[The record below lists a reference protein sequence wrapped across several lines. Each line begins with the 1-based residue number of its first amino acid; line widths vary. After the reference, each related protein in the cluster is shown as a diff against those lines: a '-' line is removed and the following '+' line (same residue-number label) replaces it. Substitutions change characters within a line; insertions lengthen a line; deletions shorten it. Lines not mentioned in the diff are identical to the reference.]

1 MTFSRRS
8 VLALVTSM
16 IAVASFATAQP
27 LPTTGLR
34 LWLRADTLVT
44 HSVPTDTS
52 SAVSTWASIVGGYIC
67 VAADGSALLRRTI
80 NGRPAIFFNG
90 TSYLR
95 APAVFPAQ
103 RDYTVYVVVEWNGV
117 NAANNMV
124 SGQSRALYTSS
135 PGTPTVLHNGDFS
148 RMSISA
154 MAMSGPTVLR
164 VRHAHATGAT
174 TIALNN
180 RETSSDVVPPNSDTV
195 IYIGAYQQGNT
206 FNGTMAEILIYEK
219 ALTSQEHA
227 SVEAYLHARYAIKR
241 APDPVPPAVRFL
253 QAPRQLEVVEPG
265 STLRLEGIVES
276 DTIVDASFIVRRDDV
291 VVHTHNVRGLRQGS
305 IVRDSFVVDGEL
317 ASWSV
322 TVTTRSAR
330 SSVDTVLR
338 VLDIAPGFVFTV
350 NGQSNSIFGDGTLLS
365 SPWAR
370 TFGANFSQRASD
382 TAITLSNPTTSGGG
396 SSVGAW
402 PFQLQQAITTQFR
415 QATLCISGGVG
426 GTRIEAHLPDPA
438 NRLNLGTI
446 YGSWL
451 YRIIKSGA
459 REKIRWL
466 FWYQGESNSSSDDY
480 VALFDTLRRAWKND
494 LPNLT
499 TIVVVQ
505 IRPGCGGPGH
515 AELRDEQRRL
525 QDLYPDVIV
534 HAASGLPGHDGC
546 HYYGVGYT
554 TLAQQ
559 LFELYRRTELSMQPG
574 RVHLSPTIDQAT
586 SGPDSVV
593 RVRFRHTDQLM
604 MSSDIIVN
612 GARRGA
618 VDAWFANDVPTL
630 HPRSVDVQGS
640 TVTLVFPRAVTR
652 ISYVPD
658 YAYDDATS
666 IYQGP
671 WLVTAGGIGALSFHN
686 VPVVPT
692 SVEEAQQVDVAENGE
707 FTVYDLTGRYIGDST
722 ADLPAGA
729 YICWSRTGTRKIL
742 ISR

>member
-1 MTFSRRS
+1 MRDSRRLLFAIIF
-8 VLALVTSM
+8 VM
-16 IAVASFATAQP
+16 VAAAGGVGAQP
-27 LPTTGLR
+27 LPMAGLR

-44 HSVPTDTS
+44 HVLPADTA
-52 SAVSTWASIVGGYIC
+52 SAISTWTSIVGGHSC
-67 VAADGSALLRRTI
+67 VAAEGSVLLRRSM
-80 NGRPAIFFNG
+80 NGRRAVFFNG
-90 TSYLR
+90 TSFLR
-95 APAVFPAQ
+95 APSVFPAQ

-117 NAANNMV
+117 HAANNMV
-124 SGQSRALYTSS
+124 SGQSRALFTSA
-135 PGTPTVLHNGDFS
+135 PGTPTVLHNGDFG
-148 RMSISA
+148 RMGISST
-154 MAMSGPTVLR
+154 AMSGPTVLR

-180 RETSSDVVPPNSDTV
+180 TITSNDVVPPNSDSV
-195 IYIGAYQQGNT
+195 IYIGAYQQGNA
-206 FNGTMAEILIYEK
+206 FNGTISEILIYEK
-219 ALTSQEHA
+219 SLTSQEIA
-227 SVEAYLHARYAIKR
+227 SIEAYLHSRYAITR
-241 APDPVPPAVRFL
+241 APDPVPPAVRFI

-265 STLRLEGIVES
+265 STLRLEGVVES
-276 DTIVDASFIVRRDDV
+276 DTIGDASVIVRRDDV
-291 VVHTHNVRGLRQGS
+291 AVHTHTMSGLTLGS
-305 IVRDSFVVDGEL
+305 MVRDSFTVGSEL

-322 TVTTRSAR
+322 TVTTRSLR
-330 SSVDTVLR
+330 GVVDTALR
-338 VLDIAPGFVFTV
+338 VRDIAPGMVFAV

-382 TAITLSNPTTSGGG
+382 TAITLSNPTTNGGG

-415 QATLCISGGVG
+415 QATLCINGGVG

-480 VALFDTLRRAWKND
+480 VALFDTLRRAWKYD

-525 QDLYPDVIV
+525 QEVYADVIV

-574 RVHLSPTIDQAT
+574 RVHLSPTIEEAT

-593 RVRFRHTDQLM
+593 RVRFRYTDQLM

-612 GARRGA
+612 GIRRSA
-618 VDAWFANDVPTL
+618 VDAWFANDTPTL
-630 HPRSVDVQGS
+630 HPRSVDVQGA

-658 YAYDDATS
+658 FAYDNAATV
-666 IYQGP
+666 YQGP
-671 WLVTAGGIGALSFHN
+671 WLVTTGGIGALSFHN

-692 SVEEAQQVDVAENGE
+692 SVREVEQAIDPTEGE
-707 FTVYDLTGRYIGDST
+707 CGVYDLTGRYIGNST
-722 ADLPAGA
+722 SYLPAGA
-729 YICWSRTGTRKIL
+729 YICRSRTGIRKIL